1 MGWFFGIDIRA
12 AKIRDYKSICNIS
25 KELHIYHVQ
34 NRPDIYIEERK
45 PICKCYF
52 NEILKGNEIEV
63 IVVTVE
69 DKVVGYTIIR
79 YVDLRN
85 IDLLKDRYYAY
96 IDELCIKESFRRQGL
111 GKILFEYVYNLVK
124 NKGADALELGVWSFN
139 KVALEFYKAM
149 GMVEKNIRMEK
160 KWRVN

>member
-1 MGWFFGIDIRA
+1 M
-12 AKIRDYKSICNIS
+12 K
-25 KELHIYHVQ
+25 
-34 NRPDIYIEERK
+34 NRPDIYKEERK
-45 PICKCYF
+45 PICRCYF
-52 NEILKGNEIEV
+52 NEILKDSEIEV
-63 IVVTVE
+63 IVITL
-69 DKVVGYTIIR
+69 DNKVVGYTIIR

-96 IDELCIKESFRRQGL
+96 IDEICIKESFRRQGL

-160 KWRVN
+160 K